1 LAEEESQVD
10 AFSAP
15 LDLSLDKSCFSI
27 KFGWPDYRITDNQRL
42 VDVQLEFIQQHLR
55 RC

>member
-1 LAEEESQVD
+1 MEENFFGGILAEEESQVD

-27 KFGWPDYRITDNQRL
+27 KFG
-42 VDVQLEFIQQHLR
+42 
-55 RC
+55 